1 MRGRKMKVK
10 SMKRKTVLMI
20 LLTLCMIASFSLTAC
35 GGSDS
40 SGVTTVTIG
49 TSNDYPPFCY
59 LDENGELK
67 GYEIAVLKAIDE
79 KLPEYKFKYEVLD
92 FKNILTSLE
101 SGRVDLAA
109 HQFGDTP
116 ERREKFQFGQVGY
129 FNSSSYIVVSPDRN
143 DIASLD
149 DLVGLKVSV
158 PPASN
163 WAAALEKYNEEHPD
177 SLIDIQ
183 YYEATPDIFV
193 ANMDSGVIDAAILTE
208 SDVKLTNTFWGKSYK
223 TVGEPIDIGESDLGS
238 LFVFRKD
245 ETTLADA
252 VDKALKELKDSGEL
266 DKLSEKSVDDF
277 FASAGK

>member
-1 MRGRKMKVK
+1 MKF
-10 SMKRKTVLMI
+10 MKKRTVVLTSLI
-20 LLTLCMIASFSLTAC
+20 LCLILSVSLAGC

-40 SGVTTVTIG
+40 GDVTTVKIG

-67 GYEIAVLKAIDE
+67 GYEIAVLKAVDE
-79 KLPEYKFKYEVLD
+79 KLPDYKFKFEVLD

-116 ERREKFQFGQVGY
+116 ERREKFLFGKVGY
-129 FNSSSYIVVSPDRN
+129 FSSSSYIVVAPDRN
-143 DIASLD
+143 DISSLD

-177 SLIDIQ
+177 TLIDIQ

-193 ANMDSGVIDAAILTE
+193 TNMDSGVIDAAILTE

-223 TVGEPIDIGESDLGS
+223 TVGEPIEIGESDLGS
-238 LFVFRKD
+238 LFVFRQD
-245 ETTLADA
+245 ETALADA
-252 VDKALKELKDSGEL
+252 VDKALQELKDSGEL
-266 DKLSEKSVDDF
+266 DKLSQQSVDDF
-277 FASAGK
+277 FANAGK

>member
-1 MRGRKMKVK
+1 MK
-10 SMKRKTVLMI
+10 SMTKRTAPVTAVI
-20 LLTLCMIASFSLTAC
+20 LCLILTLSFSLTAC
-35 GGSDS
+35 GGG
-40 SGVTTVTIG
+40 SGSGGGDTVIVG

-67 GYEIAVLKAIDE
+67 GYEIAVLNAVDE
-79 KLPEYKFKYEVLD
+79 ILTEYKFKYEVLD

-116 ERREKFQFGQVGY
+116 ERREKFLFGKVGY
-129 FNSSSYIVVSPDRN
+129 FSSSSYIVVAPDKEG
-143 DIASLD
+143 ISSLD

-163 WAAALEKYNEEHPD
+163 WAAALEKYNADHPD

-193 ANMDSGVIDAAILTE
+193 TNMDTGVIDAAILTE

-223 TVGEPIDIGESDLGS
+223 TVGEPIDIGESNLGS
-238 LFVFRKD
+238 LFVFRND
-245 ETTLADA
+245 ETALADA
-252 VDKALKELKDSGEL
+252 VDKALTELKESGEL
-266 DKLSEKSVDDF
+266 DKLSKKSVDDF